1 MRSKAVSLKSRG
13 FPCLNKVEVL
23 KGTGRNVK
31 SLVLG
36 EKS

>member
-1 MRSKAVSLKSRG
+1 MRSKAVSLKKRG

-23 KGTGRNVK
+23 KGTGGNVK
-31 SLVLG
+31 SLGEG